1 MIEPITLARPY
12 ARAAFQFAVDN
23 GAVDS
28 WHQALVTVAAVVAE
42 PSVAKVLDD
51 PATTA
56 SQRAATVAT
65 VLGDD
70 IPTGVTQFVSV
81 MAENHRLAL
90 AGEVA
95 TLFAELRSALDAA
108 ANVTVTSAFDVA
120 DATIEQL
127 AASLT
132 TKLGKTV
139 EMTVETDASL
149 IGGAIIRAGD
159 MVIDGSVRGRLQKL
173 ATALKSSKARFVLVL
188 GRGLQSRPSCGLC

>member
-1 MIEPITLARPY
+1 VIEPITLARPY

-28 WHQALVTVAAVVAE
+28 WHEALVTLAAVVAE

-56 SQRAATVAT
+56 SQRAQTVAT

-70 IPTGVTQFVSV
+70 LPTGVTQFVSV
-81 MAENHRLAL
+81 MAENHRLTL
-90 AGEVA
+90 ATEVA

-173 ATALKSSKARFVLVL
+173 ATALKS
-188 GRGLQSRPSCGLC
+188 

>member
-28 WHQALVTVAAVVAE
+28 WHEALVTVAAVVAE

-56 SQRAATVAT
+56 SQRAQTVAT

-70 IPTGVTQFVSV
+70 LPTGVTQFVSV
-81 MAENHRLAL
+81 MAENHRLTL

-127 AASLT
+127 AASLK

-159 MVIDGSVRGRLQKL
+159 MVIDGSVRGRLHKL
-173 ATALKSSKARFVLVL
+173 ATALKS
-188 GRGLQSRPSCGLC
+188 

>member
-28 WHQALVTVAAVVAE
+28 WHEALVTVAAVVAE

-56 SQRAATVAT
+56 SQRAQTVAT

-70 IPTGVTQFVSV
+70 LPTGVTQFVSV
-81 MAENHRLAL
+81 MAENHRLTL

-159 MVIDGSVRGRLQKL
+159 MVIDGSVRVLLHKL
-173 ATALKSSKARFVLVL
+173 ATALKS
-188 GRGLQSRPSCGLC
+188 

>member
-28 WHQALVTVAAVVAE
+28 WHEALVTVAAVVAE

-56 SQRAATVAT
+56 SQRAQTVVT

-70 IPTGVTQFVSV
+70 LPTGVTQFVSV

-159 MVIDGSVRGRLQKL
+159 MVIDGSVRGRLHKL
-173 ATALKSSKARFVLVL
+173 ATALKS
-188 GRGLQSRPSCGLC
+188 

>member
-51 PATTA
+51 PATTT

-65 VLGDD
+65 VLADD

-108 ANVTVTSAFDVA
+108 ANVTVTSAFDVV

-173 ATALKSSKARFVLVL
+173 ATALKS
-188 GRGLQSRPSCGLC
+188 

>member
-28 WHQALVTVAAVVAE
+28 WHEALVTVAAVVAE

-56 SQRAATVAT
+56 SQRAQTVAT

-70 IPTGVTQFVSV
+70 LPTGVTQFVSV
-81 MAENHRLAL
+81 MAENHRLTL
-90 AGEVA
+90 ATEVA

-139 EMTVETDASL
+139 EITVETDASL

-159 MVIDGSVRGRLQKL
+159 MVIDGSVRGRLHKL
-173 ATALKSSKARFVLVL
+173 ATALKS
-188 GRGLQSRPSCGLC
+188 

>member
-51 PATTA
+51 PATTT
-56 SQRAATVAT
+56 SQRAATVSTFIA
-65 VLGDD
+65 DD

-173 ATALKSSKARFVLVL
+173 ATALKS
-188 GRGLQSRPSCGLC
+188 

>member
-28 WHQALVTVAAVVAE
+28 WHEALVTVAAVVAE

-56 SQRAATVAT
+56 SQRAQTVAT

-70 IPTGVTQFVSV
+70 LPTGVTQFVSV
-81 MAENHRLAL
+81 MAENHRLTL

-139 EMTVETDASL
+139 EITVETDASL

-159 MVIDGSVRGRLQKL
+159 MVIDGSVRGRLHKL
-173 ATALKSSKARFVLVL
+173 ATALKS
-188 GRGLQSRPSCGLC
+188 

>member
-51 PATTA
+51 PATTT

-173 ATALKSSKARFVLVL
+173 ATALKS
-188 GRGLQSRPSCGLC
+188 

>member
-56 SQRAATVAT
+56 SQRAQTVAT

-70 IPTGVTQFVSV
+70 LPTGVTQFVSV
-81 MAENHRLAL
+81 MAENHRLTL

-127 AASLT
+127 TESLT

-173 ATALKSSKARFVLVL
+173 ATALKS
-188 GRGLQSRPSCGLC
+188 

>member
-1 MIEPITLARPY
+1 MIEPTTLARPY

-23 GAVDS
+23 SVVDS
-28 WHQALVTVAAVVAE
+28 WHQALLAVAAVVAE

-56 SQRAATVAT
+56 PQRAATVVT

-70 IPTGVTQFVSV
+70 IPGGVAEFVSV
-81 MAENHRLAL
+81 MAENHRLGL
-90 AGEVA
+90 SGEVA
-95 TLFAELRSALDAA
+95 RLFAELRSALDAA

-120 DATIEQL
+120 DATVEQL

-132 TKLGKTV
+132 AKLGKTV
-139 EMTVETDASL
+139 DMTVETDASL

-159 MVIDGSVRGRLQKL
+159 MVIDGSVRGRLHKL
-173 ATALKSSKARFVLVL
+173 ATALKS
-188 GRGLQSRPSCGLC
+188 

>member
-28 WHQALVTVAAVVAE
+28 WHEALVTVAAVVAE

-56 SQRAATVAT
+56 SQRAQTVAT

-70 IPTGVTQFVSV
+70 LPTGVTQFVSV

-108 ANVTVTSAFDVA
+108 ANVTVTSAFDVV

-159 MVIDGSVRGRLQKL
+159 MVIDGSVRGRLHKL
-173 ATALKSSKARFVLVL
+173 ATALKS
-188 GRGLQSRPSCGLC
+188 

>member
-1 MIEPITLARPY
+1 VIEPTTLARPY

-23 GAVDS
+23 SVVDS
-28 WHQALVTVAAVVAE
+28 WHQALLTVAAVVAE

-56 SQRAATVAT
+56 PQRAATVVT

-70 IPTGVTQFVSV
+70 IPAGVAEFVSV
-81 MAENHRLAL
+81 MAENHRLGL
-90 AGEVA
+90 SGEVA
-95 TLFAELRSALDAA
+95 KLFAELRSALDAA

-120 DATIEQL
+120 DATVEQL

-132 TKLGKTV
+132 AKLGKTV
-139 EMTVETDASL
+139 DMTFETDASL

-159 MVIDGSVRGRLQKL
+159 MVIDGSVRGRLHKL
-173 ATALKSSKARFVLVL
+173 ATALKS
-188 GRGLQSRPSCGLC
+188 

>member
-1 MIEPITLARPY
+1 VIEPITLARPY

-28 WHQALVTVAAVVAE
+28 WHEALVTVAAVVAE
-42 PSVAKVLDD
+42 PSVAKVVDD

-56 SQRAATVAT
+56 SQRAQTVAT

-70 IPTGVTQFVSV
+70 LPTGDTQFVSV
-81 MAENHRLAL
+81 MAENHRLTL
-90 AGEVA
+90 ATEVA

-139 EMTVETDASL
+139 EITVETDASL

-159 MVIDGSVRGRLQKL
+159 MVIDGSVRGRLHKL
-173 ATALKSSKARFVLVL
+173 ATALKS
-188 GRGLQSRPSCGLC
+188 

>member
-12 ARAAFQFAVDN
+12 ARAAFQFAVDS

-28 WHQALVTVAAVVAE
+28 WHEALVTVAAVVAE

-56 SQRAATVAT
+56 SQRAQTVAT

-70 IPTGVTQFVSV
+70 LPTGVTQFVSV
-81 MAENHRLAL
+81 MAENHRLTL

-159 MVIDGSVRGRLQKL
+159 MVIDGSVRGRLHKL
-173 ATALKSSKARFVLVL
+173 ATALKS
-188 GRGLQSRPSCGLC
+188 

>member
-1 MIEPITLARPY
+1 VIEPITLARPY

-28 WHQALVTVAAVVAE
+28 WHEALVTVAAVVAE

-56 SQRAATVAT
+56 SQRAQTVAT
-65 VLGDD
+65 VLGDYL
-70 IPTGVTQFVSV
+70 PTGVTQFGSV
-81 MAENHRLAL
+81 MAEIHRLTL
-90 AGEVA
+90 ATEVA

-139 EMTVETDASL
+139 EITVETDASL

-159 MVIDGSVRGRLQKL
+159 MVIDGSVRGRLHKL
-173 ATALKSSKARFVLVL
+173 ATALKS
-188 GRGLQSRPSCGLC
+188 

>member
-1 MIEPITLARPY
+1 MIEPTTLARPY

-28 WHQALVTVAAVVAE
+28 WHQALSIVAAVVLE

-51 PATTA
+51 PAMTA
-56 SQRAATVAT
+56 SQRASTVAS

-70 IPTGVTQFVSV
+70 IPAGVAQFVSV

-95 TLFAELRSALDAA
+95 ALFAELRSALDAA

-120 DATIEQL
+120 DKTIEQL

-139 EMTVETDASL
+139 EMTVETDSSL

-159 MVIDGSVRGRLQKL
+159 MVIDGSVRGRLHKL
-173 ATALKSSKARFVLVL
+173 ATALKS
-188 GRGLQSRPSCGLC
+188 

>member
-1 MIEPITLARPY
+1 MIEPTTLARPY

-28 WHQALVTVAAVVAE
+28 WHQALFTVAAVVAE

-56 SQRAATVAT
+56 SERANTVAS

-70 IPTGVTQFVSV
+70 TPAGVAQFVSV

-95 TLFAELRSALDAA
+95 ALFAELRSALDAA

-120 DATIEQL
+120 DETIEQL

-139 EMTVETDASL
+139 EMTVETDSSL
-149 IGGAIIRAGD
+149 LGGAIIRAGD
-159 MVIDGSVRGRLQKL
+159 MVIDGSVRGRLHKL
-173 ATALKSSKARFVLVL
+173 ATALKS
-188 GRGLQSRPSCGLC
+188 